1 MEPLDG
7 IDLLFGSGGMQ
18 AMPVQDPVLRPQP
31 VPRPGAGMPAQA
43 QRPRPQQMQPQPA
56 PQAPAPQAQP
66 LDGVDLLFGTQTPQP
81 AAPVQAA
88 PADPMAEPDAATW
101 LGRRKQ
107 DIMGKRDPRYA
118 NLPTIAEVTIREGI
132 NNPVGESAAWLA
144 GTSDKG
150 MANTYKDML
159 KDRYIGMKQDA
170 NGYPIVIYRGTDG
183 SQQKAYVN
191 QPGMDMQDVVRGGMG
206 IAANVGAGRAI
217 GGMTKGAALG
227 WRALAQ
233 MWGQGAT
240 SLAQDAANTAMGGDE
255 FDVRQTAVKA
265 GLSGGFGAAGEF
277 AGAAAG
283 ALMRKFVTEPGLFD
297 KAAGRLTP
305 KGAQAAKDAGLDPLQ
320 LSQELQQ
327 EFAKGMAATGNANM
341 VANKI
346 TNREFGI
353 PRTKGELTQDT
364 GQLLKEQHIRSSN
377 YGTGPAE
384 RLKALDEQQRQ
395 AIESAALGTITDG
408 TGATRPGLAQQIA
421 PGRTASDYGK
431 AELGSSIRQ
440 NTDEALANAKAKE
453 DFAWSFVPRDVT
465 PETGALTSLRQK
477 LNDKLGAFPVTKGGA
492 AERMAQDL
500 DAFLA
505 GKAPEKAASWI
516 NYDPKGNIDQFRKR
530 LSAHLSDAETQT
542 EKRAAGA
549 MYDAFNEWVKDAAGQ
564 GLLKGANPFDVGKM
578 AVARGISREIHQV
591 FEGEQ
596 GTAGAR
602 ILADVLKKADSAEGV
617 VNALFTGP
625 TSQVKGGTMTAL
637 ASLKKAYDTHLAPE
651 AAKAAWD
658 DIRLAYFLRMVQD
671 KSGNVYGAQAL
682 QSNIKQTLGTQA
694 SVARMLYT
702 PQELAS
708 MSRFAMSLQ
717 GIEKKNL
724 NRSWSGVSAAGFARD
739 FFSNMIAAL
748 GFNSK
753 LAQTVGN
760 VAGARAVKTG
770 YGHALASDAMSGS
783 LPRLP
788 APSFGG
794 YGGAIGARSS
804 ED

>member
-7 IDLLFGSGGMQ
+7 IDLLFGTGGMQ
-18 AMPVQDPVLRPQP
+18 ATPVQDSVPRPQP
-31 VPRPGAGMPAQA
+31 VPRPGAAIPA
-43 QRPRPQQMQPQPA
+43 QRPRPQPMQPQQGPTA
-56 PQAPAPQAQP
+56 PTQP
-66 LDGVDLLFGTQTPQP
+66 IDGVDLLFGTPTQQQAAPQP
-81 AAPVQAA
+81 TA

-118 NLPTIAEVTIREGI
+118 NLPTIAEVTIKEGI

-150 MANTYKDML
+150 MVGAYKDML
-159 KDRYIGMKQDA
+159 GPRFVGTEQDA
-170 NGYPIVIYRGTDG
+170 NGYPVIVYKGQDSSEQR
-183 SQQKAYVN
+183 AYVN
-191 QPGMDMQDVVRGGMG
+191 QPGIDIQDVVRGGMG
-206 IAANVGAGRAI
+206 VAANVGVGRGINAL
-217 GGMTKGAALG
+217 TKGGALG

-240 SLAQDAANTAMGGDE
+240 SVAQDVVNTALGGDN
-255 FDVRQTAVKA
+255 FDVGQSAIKA

-277 AGAAAG
+277 AGAATG
-283 ALMRKFVTEPGLFD
+283 ALWRKFVTEPGLYD
-297 KAAGRLTP
+297 KAAGRLTA
-305 KGAQAAKDAGLDPLQ
+305 KGAQAAKDAGLDPTD

-327 EFAKGMAATGNANM
+327 EFAKGMAQTGNATM

-353 PRTKGELTQDT
+353 PRTKGELTQDA

-377 YGTGPAE
+377 YGAGPAD
-384 RLKALDEQQRQ
+384 RMKALDEQQRQ

-408 TGATRPGLAQQIA
+408 TGATQPGLAQRIA
-421 PGRTASDYGK
+421 PGRTSADYGK
-431 AELGSSIRQ
+431 AEVGASIRQ
-440 NTDEALANAKAKE
+440 NTEEALSAAKAKE

-530 LSAHLSDAETQT
+530 LSAHLADAETQT

-549 MYDAFNEWVKDAAGQ
+549 MYEAFNDWVREAAEQ

-578 AVARGISREIHQV
+578 AIARGISRDIHQI
-591 FEGEQ
+591 FEGER

-602 ILADVLKKADSAEGV
+602 ILSDVLKKADSAEGV

-625 TSQVKGGTMTAL
+625 TAQIKGGTLTAL
-637 ASLKKAYDTHLAPE
+637 SSLKKAYDTHLAPE

-671 KSGNVYGAQAL
+671 KSGKVYGAQAL
-682 QSNIKQTLGTQA
+682 QTNLNQTLQTQA

-702 PQELAS
+702 PAEISA
-708 MSRFAMSLQ
+708 MRRFAMSLQ

-748 GFNSK
+748 GFNSR

-760 VAGARAVKTG
+760 VAGARAIKTG
-770 YGHALASDAMSGS
+770 YGHALASEAMSGA

-788 APSFGG
+788 APS
-794 YGGAIGARSS
+794 YGGIGAAIGARSS